1 MISMARPRKAGSRA
15 VATVNGSGGTRGLA
29 VPDTGGRRTDGLTD
43 RELEVVVLVA
53 EGLTNDQIAER
64 LVLSPRTVQSHV
76 ANAMRRTR
84 TQSRTQL
91 AVLSI
96 REGLVEL
103 DPVD

>member
-1 MISMARPRKAGSRA
+1 MMTSRKVRAGGADASPAAVSR
-15 VATVNGSGGTRGLA
+15 
-29 VPDTGGRRTDGLTD
+29 TGDDSRRRRTAGLTE
-43 RELEVVVLVA
+43 RELEVVVLVT
-53 EGLTNDQIAER
+53 EGLTNDQIAEK

-96 REGLVEL
+96 REGLVSLE
-103 DPVD
+103 PEPE

>member
-1 MISMARPRKAGSRA
+1 MYAMGRTRNAVPQA
-15 VATVNGSGGTRGLA
+15 VATANGTGGAGGLA
-29 VPDTGGRRTDGLTD
+29 VASSDGRRTDGLTE
-43 RELEVVVLVA
+43 RELEVVTLVT
-53 EGLTNDQIAER
+53 EGLTNDQIAEH

-103 DPVD
+103 KPLE